1 VLSLARSSRGSLNST
16 RAKSQYVVS
25 SPRLASRP
33 EEEEEEEEE
42 EEAGEGGFT
51 DIRDSRAYRK

>member
-1 VLSLARSSRGSLNST
+1 M

-33 EEEEEEEEE
+33 EEEEEQEEEQE
-42 EEAGEGGFT
+42 EERVHSSEGEGGFT
-51 DIRDSRAYRK
+51 DIRDSRACRV